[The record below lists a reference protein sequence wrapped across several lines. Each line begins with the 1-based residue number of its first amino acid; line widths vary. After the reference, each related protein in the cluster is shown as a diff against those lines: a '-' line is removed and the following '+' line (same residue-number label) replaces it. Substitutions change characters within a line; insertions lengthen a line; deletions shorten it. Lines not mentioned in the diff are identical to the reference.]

1 MYQVSIS
8 VPGMNGG
15 SIDANQQDRDDS
27 NEIFFNSFDLFRR
40 GTEIVALLC
49 YFAPFVGGRL
59 L

>member
-1 MYQVSIS
+1 MYQVSSS

-15 SIDANQQDRDDS
+15 SIDANQQDRDKS
-27 NEIFFNSFDLFRR
+27 SEIFNSFDLFGR